1 MFTMLENLQTF
12 GLLVAVFF
20 LPGFLGAFVGVYVGL
35 AVRSPERRAAEAL
48 LRAAQRKLEE

>member
-1 MFTMLENLQTF
+1 MLENLQTF